1 MSIPDRP
8 TLVHTLVEQAGARG
22 GQQAYEY
29 LHDDGRVDA
38 ITYRELLDRAAAL
51 APLLRGDSGRG
62 GPALLLYPPGLDFVT
77 ALWACFL
84 AGVPAVPAYPPI
96 FGSTERIAA
105 RFTRILE
112 DSRATTLLAD
122 PAVLGLLTAGLRLE
136 DLPPVVTLDAAGAG
150 PAAPADPDRLLA
162 SAPDP
167 QDVALIQY
175 TSGSTGRPKGV
186 VLRHRNVLANIRAI
200 SEVFRLDESARVVSW
215 LPPYHD
221 MGLIG
226 FILTPVHGGFPV
238 RLMSPVQFL
247 KDPLGW
253 LRQIGELGIT
263 HTGGPNFAYDL
274 CLRRASGADLTG
286 LDLGTWRLAFNGAEP
301 IRPATIT
308 GFAERFAPYGFRPEA
323 FLPCYGLAEATLIV
337 TGRHWTGRDDVDADG
352 RVDCGP
358 VIDGHRL
365 VVVDPETG
373 TPVPDGAEGEIWLS
387 GPSIS
392 DGYWDTWQ
400 GASRPEGSGL
410 PDGSDLDG
418 VPRTDGSGFLD
429 GVRHLRTGDLGR
441 LRAGRLTVT
450 GRRKEVLIQHGVNH
464 HAHDLCAAAVRDD
477 PAVRPT
483 AAAFHGTDDEIVIAV
498 EVVGRDHDPQ
508 RLAAGVRAR
517 VLAATGARVHTVVLC
532 PPRTIPRT
540 TSGKIQHGLARTR
553 HLAGELGGEAVT
565 PDPATIG
572 AEEAGALTVFFSSVF
587 AAVCQVPACGPDD
600 TLTAMGGD
608 SLRAAEIAAVAEDAL
623 TLPVPVEDV
632 LLAQSPR
639 ELTARLNER
648 WTEGGMSPA
657 DAAERAKALL
667 ARG

>member
-1 MSIPDRP
+1 MSTPDRP
-8 TLVHTLVEQAGARG
+8 TLVHTLVEQARARG
-22 GQQAYEY
+22 AQQAYEY

-38 ITYRELLDRAAAL
+38 ITYRELLDRAAAV
-51 APLLRGDSGRG
+51 APLLRGEAGRG

-96 FGSTERIAA
+96 FGSTERIAD

-122 PAVLGLLTAGLRLE
+122 PAVLGLLTAGLRPE
-136 DLPPVVTLDAAGAG
+136 DLPPVVTLDAAGTRPG
-150 PAAPADPDRLLA
+150 TPADPDGLLA
-162 SAPDP
+162 AAPDP
-167 QDVALIQY
+167 EDVALIQY
-175 TSGSTGRPKGV
+175 TSGSTGKPKGV

-274 CLRRASGADLTG
+274 CLRRAAGADLTG

-308 GFAERFAPYGFRPEA
+308 GFAERFAPHGFRPEA

-358 VIDGHRL
+358 VIEGHRL
-365 VVVDPETG
+365 VLVDPDTG
-373 TPVPDGAEGEIWLS
+373 ATVPDGAEGEIWLS

-400 GASRPEGSGL
+400 ADPPADSG
-410 PDGSDLDG
+410 
-418 VPRTDGSGFLD
+418 VLD

-477 PAVRPT
+477 PALRPT
-483 AAAFHGTDDEIVIAV
+483 AAAFHGADEEIVIAV
-498 EVVGRDHDPQ
+498 EVAGRDHDPQ

-553 HLAGELGGEAVT
+553 HLAGELGGESVT
-565 PDPATIG
+565 PDQGTIG
-572 AEEAGALTVFFSSVF
+572 AEETGALTVFFSSVF

-600 TLTAMGGD
+600 TLTTMGGD
-608 SLRAAEIAAVAEDAL
+608 SLRAAEIAAVAQDAL

-648 WTEGGMSPA
+648 WTESGMRPA

-667 ARG
+667 AQG